1 MKNLINRFLICFG
14 ALMLL
19 LLPANVIADQ
29 SIKVLCVSAIAE
41 TLEEGEKLTALA
53 IEYSESFKA
62 GAAARTSFS
71 VQGRDVTRVYVNKT
85 GNKGD
90 VGTEGNFIIVELAVS
105 NAPGASLG
113 STMYFGRMHDMEV
126 SVNHRLPIDPL
137 ITQTSNL
144 TAVSGNIA
152 VAKRLYVTREVN
164 PLADE
169 FKAFSFTD
177 PVSGVTVNYRLYIPK
192 GYNTRSNDLN
202 NLPLVVFLHGSGE
215 RGYNNASQVLAN
227 PSALE
232 WTTPEAQAEHPCF
245 VLAPQNPDVTRGW
258 AANIGTVDA
267 PNWATTKPLEAV
279 KKIID
284 QTLQAYNIDASRIYG
299 TGLSQGSKGTMRLS
313 IDYPGLYAAQVNVAG
328 CDVYTDAEVARIA
341 KKPIWHLIAVDD
353 GTNPS
358 ANVRKLMQQLQLGG
372 AKIVHDIDEN
382 GWNGWARGA
391 EAIALADGLRSEA
404 AKTEANVLHTEYIAA
419 SVVPNAHWS
428 WMASY
433 SNKSVRDWLFTHVN
447 PVPYKP

>member
-1 MKNLINRFLICFG
+1 M
-14 ALMLL
+14 
-19 LLPANVIADQ
+19 
-29 SIKVLCVSAIAE
+29 
-41 TLEEGEKLTALA
+41 
-53 IEYSESFKA
+53 
-62 GAAARTSFS
+62 
-71 VQGRDVTRVYVNKT
+71 
-85 GNKGD
+85 
-90 VGTEGNFIIVELAVS
+90 
-105 NAPGASLG
+105 
-113 STMYFGRMHDMEV
+113 
-126 SVNHRLPIDPL
+126 
-137 ITQTSNL
+137 
-144 TAVSGNIA
+144 
-152 VAKRLYVTREVN
+152 
-164 PLADE
+164 
-169 FKAFSFTD
+169 
-177 PVSGVTVNYRLYIPK
+177 
-192 GYNTRSNDLN
+192 
-202 NLPLVVFLHGSGE
+202 
-215 RGYNNASQVLAN
+215 
-227 PSALE
+227 
-232 WTTPEAQAEHPCF
+232 
-245 VLAPQNPDVTRGW
+245 
-258 AANIGTVDA
+258 
-267 PNWATTKPLEAV
+267 

-341 KKPIWHLIAVDD
+341 KKSIWHLIAVDD